1 MAAQDVKNYADEN
14 WNQYLESIT
23 ELSKEQKNG
32 NALVTSDR
40 QMYNFDKITKKIY
53 AKRSNGVPTSADAL
67 AFSKKHIQFVEF
79 KSGFKKK
86 ITKNTMDKEKAKCDK
101 TNAFCNDYWNLFFKN
116 QETETIGLI
125 NSLQMKAADSYM
137 TLEKQILPMCQSDI
151 DRVLVD
157 LWVIIDEDEI
167 DYMEDTLEIGRA
179 HV

>member
-23 ELSKEQKNG
+23 ELSKEQKG

-40 QMYNFDKITKKIY
+40 QMYNFDKIIKENLRKKIKWC
-53 AKRSNGVPTSADAL
+53 ANVCRCISV
-67 AFSKKHIQFVEF
+67 FKKHIQFVEF

-116 QETETIGLI
+116 SRDRDHRIDKFSSDEGGRQLYDIG
-125 NSLQMKAADSYM
+125 KADSSNVS
-137 TLEKQILPMCQSDI
+137 K
-151 DRVLVD
+151 
-157 LWVIIDEDEI
+157 
-167 DYMEDTLEIGRA
+167 
-179 HV
+179 

>member
-32 NALVTSDR
+32 NALVTSDK

-86 ITKNTMDKEKAKCDK
+86 ITKNTMDKEEAKCDK

-116 QETETIGLI
+116 QETESIGLI

-137 TLEKQILPMCQSDI
+137 HWKSRFFQC
-151 DRVLVD
+151 VK
-157 LWVIIDEDEI
+157 VI
-167 DYMEDTLEIGRA
+167 
-179 HV
+179 

>member
-67 AFSKKHIQFVEF
+67 AFSKSIF
-79 KSGFKKK
+79 
-86 ITKNTMDKEKAKCDK
+86 
-101 TNAFCNDYWNLFFKN
+101 NLS
-116 QETETIGLI
+116 
-125 NSLQMKAADSYM
+125 NSN
-137 TLEKQILPMCQSDI
+137 
-151 DRVLVD
+151 RVLKRKSRRIRWTRKKLNAIRQMHFVM
-157 LWVIIDEDEI
+157 IIGI
-167 DYMEDTLEIGRA
+167 YSLKIKRLSP
-179 HV
+179 

>member
-67 AFSKKHIQFVEF
+67 AFSKKHIQIV
-79 KSGFKKK
+79 KK
-86 ITKNTMDKEKAKCDK
+86 DA
-101 TNAFCNDYWNLFFKN
+101 
-116 QETETIGLI
+116 
-125 NSLQMKAADSYM
+125 
-137 TLEKQILPMCQSDI
+137 CQSSSI
-151 DRVLVD
+151 VL
-157 LWVIIDEDEI
+157 
-167 DYMEDTLEIGRA
+167 YFST
-179 HV
+179 